1 MRDKQLAANGS
12 RRTRG
17 LKDRKPS
24 ADSREPAPVITLA
37 HGSGGRKMHRLISQV
52 FVRHFGNAVLRRL
65 EDAAEFTI
73 RGQGVKG
80 SGGRVTDT
88 RLALTTDSYVVQPL
102 FFPGGDIG
110 KLAVCGTVNDLAVK
124 GATPKYLSAGF
135 IIGTGFPIEQL
146 DAICRSMART
156 ARKAGVEIVTG
167 DTKVVEAKSSDPVA
181 QWPSGQVR
189 TLDHWTTR
197 PLDHSS
203 PELYINTSGVGV
215 FAHNHEYGAANIRAG
230 DKVFINGFIGDH
242 EAAIALA
249 RGQFAFR
256 AKLASDCAPLNGLIS
271 GLIRSRAHIRMMRD
285 PTRGG
290 VATTLNEI
298 ADAAGLGIVIEESK
312 LPIRPEVHG
321 ICELLGMEPV
331 YMANEGK
338 VLILAAASDETKLVQ
353 AMRRNKLGKS
363 GTAIGAVVAERK
375 GVWLKTRFGSLRPLL
390 MLEGQQLPR
399 IC

>member
-1 MRDKQLAANGS
+1 
-12 RRTRG
+12 
-17 LKDRKPS
+17 
-24 ADSREPAPVITLA
+24 
-37 HGSGGRKMHRLISQV
+37 MHRLISQV
-52 FVRHFGNAVLRRL
+52 FVRHFGNPMLRRL
-65 EDAAEFTI
+65 EDAAEFVI
-73 RGQGVKG
+73 RGQG
-80 SGGRVTDT
+80 SGVGGQGRRNGL

-135 IIGTGFPIEQL
+135 IIGTGFPIERL

-167 DTKVVEAKSSDPVA
+167 DTKVIETKNSDPVA
-181 QWPSGQVR
+181 QWPSDQVSS
-189 TLDHWTTR
+189 LDHLTTR

-215 FAHNHEYGAANIRAG
+215 FEHNHEYGAEHIRAG

-249 RGQFAFR
+249 RGQFEFR
-256 AKLASDCAPLNGLIS
+256 AKLTSDCAPLNGLIRD
-271 GLIRSRAHIRMMRD
+271 LIRTKAHIRMMRD

-312 LPIRPEVHG
+312 LPVRPEVHG

-338 VLILAAASDETKLVQ
+338 VLVIAAAHDETELVR
-353 AMRRNKLGKS
+353 AMRRSELGRS
-363 GTAIGAVVAERK
+363 GLAIGEVRAERK

-390 MLEGQQLPR
+390 LLEGQQLPR

>member
-1 MRDKQLAANGS
+1 
-12 RRTRG
+12 
-17 LKDRKPS
+17 
-24 ADSREPAPVITLA
+24 
-37 HGSGGRKMHRLISQV
+37 MHRLISRV
-52 FVRHFGNAVLRRL
+52 FVRHFGNPMLRRL
-65 EDAAEFTI
+65 EDAAEFVV
-73 RGQGVKG
+73 RGQGARGPWV
-80 SGGRVTDT
+80 

-135 IIGTGFPIEQL
+135 IISTGFSIEQL
-146 DAICRSMART
+146 DAICQSMART
-156 ARKAGVEIVTG
+156 ARKAGVEIITG
-167 DTKVVEAKSSDPVA
+167 DTKVIQTGSKRAREQGSEVAFESSN
-181 QWPSGQVR
+181 
-189 TLDHWTTR
+189 
-197 PLDHSS
+197 
-203 PELYINTSGVGV
+203 PELYINTSGIGV
-215 FAHNHEYGAANIRAG
+215 FEHNHEYGAEYIRAG

-249 RGQFAFR
+249 RGQFDFR
-256 AKLASDCAPLNGLIS
+256 AKLASDCAPLNGLIRN
-271 GLIRSRAHIRMMRD
+271 LIWSRAHIRMMRD

-298 ADAAGLGIVIEESK
+298 ADAAGLGIVIEEAK
-312 LPIRPEVHG
+312 LPVRPEVHG

-338 VLILAAASDETKLVQ
+338 VLVIAAADDETGLVR
-353 AMRRNKLGKS
+353 AMHRNALGRS
-363 GTAIGAVVAERK
+363 GTAIGEVVAERK

>member
-1 MRDKQLAANGS
+1 
-12 RRTRG
+12 
-17 LKDRKPS
+17 
-24 ADSREPAPVITLA
+24 
-37 HGSGGRKMHRLISQV
+37 MHRLISRV
-52 FVRHFGNAVLRRL
+52 FVRHFGNPMLRRL
-65 EDAAEFTI
+65 EDAAEFVVRGQRPGV
-73 RGQGVKG
+73 RGQG
-80 SGGRVTDT
+80 S

-135 IIGTGFPIEQL
+135 IIGSGFPIEQL
-146 DAICRSMART
+146 DGICRSMART

-167 DTKVVEAKSSDPVA
+167 DTKVVQTGVRGQGSAV
-181 QWPSGQVR
+181 SGQ
-189 TLDHWTTR
+189 D
-197 PLDHSS
+197 DFASS
-203 PELYINTSGVGV
+203 PRVLESSNPELYINTSGIGV
-215 FAHNHEYGAANIRAG
+215 FEHNHEYDAEHVRAG
-230 DKVFINGFIGDH
+230 DKVLINGFIGDH

-249 RGQFAFR
+249 RGQFDFR
-256 AKLASDCAPLNGLIS
+256 AKLASDCAPLNGLIRD
-271 GLIRSRAHIRMMRD
+271 LIRTKAHIRMMRD

-312 LPIRPEVHG
+312 LPVRPEVHG

-338 VLILAAASDETKLVQ
+338 VLVIAAAQNETELVR
-353 AMRRNKLGKS
+353 AMRRNELGKS
-363 GTAIGAVVAERK
+363 GTAIGEVVAERK